1 MLQDIFSL
9 IAVVLFT
16 AGAAMAAIALAP
28 AQLPV

>member
-16 AGAAMAAIALAP
+16 AAAALVAIGLAP
-28 AQLPV
+28 APLPV

>member
-16 AGAAMAAIALAP
+16 AGAALVAIGVAP
-28 AQLPV
+28 APLPV

>member
-1 MLQDIFSL
+1 MLHDIASM
-9 IAVVLFT
+9 IAIMLFT